1 VLIGASLWSSATGYI
16 DDPSND
22 QPTSLSPGSGSV
34 SRSFDVPAGTPEGA
48 YDLLAALW
56 LDVDEDGAITGLDLP
71 MHTVNVEDALEVCSA
86 PVAVGESVRLVRVA
100 PNSVELTWSATSN
113 ATSYTVQR
121 STVPSS
127 GFGPVGTTAGT
138 MWIDPTA
145 GAALLFYEV
154 ESANACGQ
162 SGF

>member
-1 VLIGASLWSSATGYI
+1 VGEGINGRIELSIWES
-16 DDPSND
+16 DP
-22 QPTSLSPGSGSV
+22 LG
-34 SRSFDVPAGTPEGA
+34 
-48 YDLLAALW
+48 
-56 LDVDEDGAITGLDLP
+56 DVDESVAFAP
-71 MHTVNVEDALEVCSA
+71 PCRNALEVCSA

-100 PNSVELTWSATSN
+100 PDSVELTWSATSN

-121 STVPSS
+121 STAPSS

-138 MWIDPTA
+138 MWIDPSA